1 MQKLSAAEAASIRDS
16 ARRVIAQVERVIVGK
31 RDLIELV
38 TVALL
43 ARGHV
48 LIEDIPGVGKTT
60 LAKAMAKA
68 IGGSFKRIQFTPDL
82 LPGDVTGLTIY
93 NQKSNEFVFNAGP
106 VFANV
111 VLADEINRAT
121 PKTQSALLESMEEMQ
136 ATVDGV
142 TRVLPTPFFVVAT
155 QNPVEYRGTYPLPEA
170 QMDRFLMRV
179 SMGYPRHDEEIEML
193 ERHAALDLDNEDT
206 HSPPNLNGS
215 APPAHNASSA
225 HSTNVSGSVTDRV
238 LDSET
243 PEDNANVDM
252 ALLERVETVLTPEE
266 AQALQTERMR
276 VWVSPPVR
284 EYIVTLAHATR
295 DQFEVRLGVSPR
307 GSLALQRAAQAVA
320 AIEGREY
327 VLPDDVKRL
336 AIPVLAHRMVMQ
348 SGDARDGAAE
358 TLLQRLLDEVPVPAV
373 SA

>member
-1 MQKLSAAEAASIRDS
+1 VLSPAPNLFLNMQKLSASEAVAIRDS

-155 QNPVEYRGTYPLPEA
+155 QNPSNT
-170 QMDRFLMRV
+170 
-179 SMGYPRHDEEIEML
+179 
-193 ERHAALDLDNEDT
+193 AALSAARSAD
-206 HSPPNLNGS
+206 GS
-215 APPAHNASSA
+215 
-225 HSTNVSGSVTDRV
+225 
-238 LDSET
+238 
-243 PEDNANVDM
+243 
-252 ALLERVETVLTPEE
+252 
-266 AQALQTERMR
+266 
-276 VWVSPPVR
+276 
-284 EYIVTLAHATR
+284 
-295 DQFEVRLGVSPR
+295 FF
-307 GSLALQRAAQAVA
+307 
-320 AIEGREY
+320 
-327 VLPDDVKRL
+327 
-336 AIPVLAHRMVMQ
+336 
-348 SGDARDGAAE
+348 DARFNG
-358 TLLQRLLDEVPVPAV
+358 LPAPRRRN
-373 SA
+373 